1 MHLLRHRPSRLLA
14 SALLLGLLLLTAGTL
29 TGGQRSVHAGITC
42 SPPNILIGNT
52 CNPPPNAN
60 PASLIVTKVVV
71 GGPAVP
77 SDFGF
82 TVTIGGVPV
91 TGEQHP
97 APGASTTFVLLFNA
111 TVTVEET
118 TTQPNYVVDNSNC
131 VNVLV
136 SLGAVTRC
144 TITNTYQPPPPPPPP
159 PVVTTLTVAK
169 ITSPATTTAFDFS
182 SSVGAFS
189 LQNGD
194 TATFSVTPGGHF
206 LEEALPPDWQ
216 LESIVCSGG
225 DPGVVSATRVTL
237 TINAGESITCT
248 FRNQLPPPPPAP
260 NPSLSLQKLT
270 NGLDIDIESGDVP
283 ELTVGD
289 DVVWS
294 YRVTNTGDV
303 TLFNVQIVDDAGT
316 PQDPEDDFVAL
327 GGVTL
332 APGES
337 AEVSARGVVIQGPYI
352 NTARASAEQAGVVTA
367 DVFTAALSAAAIL
380 TASDDS
386 GYLGVPPPA
395 PPPAPLALP
404 DAGSGGAAGA
414 IDTFGWRLS
423 LTGLIVLSGLSFV
436 GGVRLL
442 RGRRPARR

>member
-136 SLGAVTRC
+136 SLGAVTR
-144 TITNTYQPPPPPPPP
+144 
-159 PVVTTLTVAK
+159 
-169 ITSPATTTAFDFS
+169 
-182 SSVGAFS
+182 
-189 LQNGD
+189 
-194 TATFSVTPGGHF
+194 
-206 LEEALPPDWQ
+206 
-216 LESIVCSGG
+216 
-225 DPGVVSATRVTL
+225 
-237 TINAGESITCT
+237 
-248 FRNQLPPPPPAP
+248 
-260 NPSLSLQKLT
+260 
-270 NGLDIDIESGDVP
+270 
-283 ELTVGD
+283 
-289 DVVWS
+289 
-294 YRVTNTGDV
+294 
-303 TLFNVQIVDDAGT
+303 
-316 PQDPEDDFVAL
+316 
-327 GGVTL
+327 
-332 APGES
+332 
-337 AEVSARGVVIQGPYI
+337 
-352 NTARASAEQAGVVTA
+352 
-367 DVFTAALSAAAIL
+367 
-380 TASDDS
+380 
-386 GYLGVPPPA
+386 
-395 PPPAPLALP
+395 
-404 DAGSGGAAGA
+404 
-414 IDTFGWRLS
+414 
-423 LTGLIVLSGLSFV
+423 
-436 GGVRLL
+436 
-442 RGRRPARR
+442 